1 MAERCVVG
9 TFTHILFSSKGKI
22 PSVYILYLLQREHL
36 KLHIDLIL
44 RKTVY
49 EKEFPYKTNL
59 MDTTALNKID
69 FHISNLRW
77 DFFC

>member
-49 EKEFPYKTNL
+49 EKG
-59 MDTTALNKID
+59 
-69 FHISNLRW
+69 ISIQDKFDGYNHT
-77 DFFC
+77 